1 MGVAELSATEST
13 SDCVEGLEPNEP
25 CAPNEG
31 ISQMKSAYLA
41 LSLAVAV
48 VSTVGLSSASGG
60 HHGMRFEKL
69 DQNGDGKITLPEMSG
84 RVNQRFARL
93 DKNQDGEIT
102 REEARFGKH
111 HGKHPARHPARHYG
125 KRRFEKRDVNGDG
138 QLSRDEIPRMPDKKF
153 AKLDRNQDGQ
163 LSPSELRPGGKAKK
177 HRRFDKIDT
186 DGDGRVSRAE
196 ADKAKK
202 RKFAKMD
209 TNSDGAVDRAE
220 FRTSK
225 GHWPTP
231 DGAKKSKKNKRRNA
245 GEKASR

>member
-1 MGVAELSATEST
+1 
-13 SDCVEGLEPNEP
+13 
-25 CAPNEG
+25 
-31 ISQMKSAYLA
+31 
-41 LSLAVAV
+41 
-48 VSTVGLSSASGG
+48 
-60 HHGMRFEKL
+60 MRFEKL

-177 HRRFDKIDT
+177 HRRFAKIDT
-186 DGDGRVSRAE
+186 DGFRRGFWVKNVEQHESECVRVIGGGVPPQELRLEIVEDRGDFFEE
-196 ADKAKK
+196 AAVVAQLAKRFLNTTERPSGGAQLAGYRQRCESPRKAL
-202 RKFAKMD
+202 
-209 TNSDGAVDRAE
+209 
-220 FRTSK
+220 
-225 GHWPTP
+225 
-231 DGAKKSKKNKRRNA
+231 
-245 GEKASR
+245 